1 MNINVLMTINADG
14 HLIRRNMFALPT
26 KVFECE
32 GLHKVFDHRLVMIPQ
47 TILPKMYGGMP
58 PMQFGLFT
66 SRVLV
71 ATSERGAARLT
82 VGFQQKSEE
91 YNVGDI
97 TIIGSPTVTETLD
110 SMGIDYNLT
119 IIAPLNTQIPEEFY
133 DGFARDGSD
142 GDELYTVHYFK
153 PSVAELSDLKIST
166 LIDGIESGSEL
177 TEEEQ
182 SIVDRFVGDF
192 AKAYDC
198 EMSGEEPSFD
208 RVDSYDDG
216 NDEPTIDDE
225 MGKEIGKLWRAVE
238 MTASQVRTCIQNTKE
253 VADAYNQFKSD
264 YENEKAA
271 EKYTT
276 PVYKD
281 MIPVRVTTLEGEY
294 NGVVNQFTALKRE
307 TDETVESLKA
317 ELRKMRLCFAGLGL
331 FVLVFAIAIL
341 VVVK

>member
-1 MNINVLMTINADG
+1 MNINVIMAINADG
-14 HLIRRNMFALPT
+14 NIIRRNMFALPT

-91 YNVGDI
+91 VDVGDI
-97 TIIGSPTVTETLD
+97 TIIGSPTVTETLE
-110 SMGIDYNLT
+110 SMGIDYSLT
-119 IIAPLNTQIPEEFY
+119 IIAPLNTPIPEEFY

-153 PSVAELSDLKIST
+153 PSIAGSSDLKISSI
-166 LIDGIESGSEL
+166 IDGIESGTEL
-177 TEEEQ
+177 TDEEQ
-182 SIVDRFVGDF
+182 AIVDRFAGDF
-192 AKAYDC
+192 AKAYED
-198 EMSGEEPSFD
+198 EMSDDESNFD

-216 NDEPTIDDE
+216 NDEHTMDDE
-225 MGKEIGKLWRAVE
+225 IGKEIDKLWRAVE
-238 MTASQVRTCIQNTKE
+238 MTACQVRTCIENTKD
-253 VADAYNQFKSD
+253 VADTFNKFKHEYD
-264 YENEKAA
+264 NEKNAQ
-271 EKYTT
+271 KYTT
-276 PVYKD
+276 NTYKD
-281 MIPVRVTTLEGEY
+281 MLPVRVTSLEGEY
-294 NGVVNQFTALKRE
+294 NGIVNQFVVLKRE

-331 FVLVFAIAIL
+331 FMLVFAIAICISIR
-341 VVVK
+341 